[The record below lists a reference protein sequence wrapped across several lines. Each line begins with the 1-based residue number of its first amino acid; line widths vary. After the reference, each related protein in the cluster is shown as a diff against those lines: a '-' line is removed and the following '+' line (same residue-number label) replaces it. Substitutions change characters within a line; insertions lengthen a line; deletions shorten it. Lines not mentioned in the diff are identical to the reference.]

1 MKNVNQ
7 RRKYSKIKWKKTEGT
22 QIIGTALHN
31 ASKKM
36 LEEEGVTIECG
47 GEIDFVK
54 MDRDEIRN
62 KVIARNRRKLDQLV
76 EKLKISEMGFVERV
90 ERDYQKSLKSPCGSQ
105 KDSV

>member
-7 RRKYSKIKWKKTEGT
+7 RREYSKIKWKKTEGT
-22 QIIGTALHN
+22 QIIGTALHE

-62 KVIARNRRKLDQLV
+62 KVIARNRRKLDKLSKRKETEELV
-76 EKLKISEMGFVERV
+76 SRLLGSITA
-90 ERDYQKSLKSPCGSQ
+90 LKSPEESKPNG
-105 KDSV
+105 